1 MWSFVHFLLL
11 SQFHVVRHK
20 YLIWLRYFML
30 FCIFANALWGK
41 KLNTMAMERDMRW
54 RLNFSH
60 PTFPFPFPFPPF
72 HYVGKVFLTA
82 GLSLVNPSHY
92 FDLFWCKCCS
102 WIFDCLVQ
110 RQVYG
115 SSLLS
120 YCFFFSFCFQTDG
133 SVPNTLVIANCEVV
147 KPRVAAAEHIS
158 QVTHCFVMFL
168 LSPSRALLYFQ
179 WGYACS

>member
-1 MWSFVHFLLL
+1 MWNMWSFVHFLLL

-60 PTFPFPFPFPPF
+60 PTFPFPFPPF

-115 SSLLS
+115 SSSLS
-120 YCFFFSFCFQTDG
+120 YCFFFFFLFVFRLMVVFQILW
-133 SVPNTLVIANCEVV
+133 SLRIV
-147 KPRVAAAEHIS
+147 KLSNPGLQLQSTYPR
-158 QVTHCFVMFL
+158 
-168 LSPSRALLYFQ
+168 
-179 WGYACS
+179 